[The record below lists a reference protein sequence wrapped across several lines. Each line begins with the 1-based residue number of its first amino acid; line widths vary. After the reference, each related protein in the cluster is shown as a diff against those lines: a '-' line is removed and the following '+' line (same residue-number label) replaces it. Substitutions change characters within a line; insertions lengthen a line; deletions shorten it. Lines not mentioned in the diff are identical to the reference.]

1 MSSVK
6 GLVIAVEAIVL
17 LALGLANI
25 VSGQLFGGAIVVGLA
40 ILAAACAWV
49 LWPSDHESSA
59 AGG

>member
-25 VSGQLFGGAIVVGLA
+25 LSGQLFGGAIVLGLA

-49 LWPSDHESSA
+49 LWPRGHESSA

>member
-49 LWPSDHESSA
+49 LWPSDRKSSA